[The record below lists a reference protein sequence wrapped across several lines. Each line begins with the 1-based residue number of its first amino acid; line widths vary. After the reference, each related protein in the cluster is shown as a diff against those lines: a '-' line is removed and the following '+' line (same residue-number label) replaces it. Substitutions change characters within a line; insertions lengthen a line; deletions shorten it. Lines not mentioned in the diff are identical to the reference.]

1 MKIAKKILNTIRPLG
16 RRVRVPRAG
25 GWVKSLDVV
34 LGKHPLAL
42 AALFLFFSVPF
53 IQAQAAAPLIE
64 RWTRSSPNTET
75 VYNVS
80 SVTWRLAFDQWV
92 DDVDTDFRL
101 ENCSG
106 CKLRVSPSNGQ
117 GSVFHVTVF
126 GDALSD
132 RNHSV
137 ELSIRSD
144 HDIRNADGERLPTD
158 KRYGTIVHEPRY
170 IVRNKPYVLRVLR
183 SFPTS
188 YETNSN
194 SVSWTYEF
202 SEPMDDVE
210 ASDFY
215 LQQTTAT
222 LSLTD
227 TQDDRIFTLMASGG
241 DLSSLNREIRIWPE
255 RNHNM
260 KDKSGH
266 PLVTRVPVHSDQTRF
281 RLDNERPLFRY
292 LERHDPSGQKTTGH
306 SVTFLIK
313 FNEAVVPH
321 IHHFWLLASLPPTI
335 GDVIRAYATSVTK
348 YENRTDE
355 YLVNFS
361 DLRNVQQPVVMLHMR
376 PNLVPDIAGNTSSGT
391 LSYSDQNELDFY
403 ETQFYDVDNRHPYI
417 TLANLG
423 DYSTVRN
430 PYFRMD
436 WNEDVT
442 GFEASDV
449 RVDGGSI
456 ASFNDDEERDRKFGM
471 RLTADR
477 EGSVTIAVRENAA
490 KDGHENE
497 SVAFSKTVV
506 FDWTAPGVNSIVRQ
520 SPTAWATNSDTLRW
534 RVTLSESVTGV
545 DAADFGLSGT
555 TAGLRVT
562 EVRDSSRT
570 QYEVSASGGNLGSV
584 NGIVKL
590 AFRDPS
596 ALTVTDIAG
605 NALVNTTPTGSIK
618 DTYRLDNS
626 APTVAI
632 EGVPATASGPF
643 TATLR
648 FSEAVTGFG
657 QSDIAAT
664 GATLSDLKVTEDG
677 REWTVRVTPNA
688 DYRLA
693 VSAGAATDYAG
704 NTSLA
709 NDGEGARGILL
720 AAGAGLVITPASL
733 TIAEGSS
740 GTFTVALAA
749 VPTATLTVTLSSNNS
764 DVKLDQEELNF
775 TTSNWNTPITV
786 TVSAAEDADAANES
800 ATLTVD
806 PSGGGYDAVAD
817 ASVAVTVTDRDA
829 RLKVAPVSLTM
840 PEGSSESFTVALA
853 ALPTG
858 PVTVTLSLDNAD
870 VTLDDE
876 TLTFTT
882 SDWNV
887 PQSVRVVAAADED
900 AGDDRASVGLAL
912 SGGGYDGVSGGSVSV
927 TVTDD
932 DAGLIVAPANLTIAE
947 GSSGTFTVALAALPV
962 GPVTVALTSDH
973 DEVTLDKESLT
984 FTPSDWDTPQTV
996 TASAVRDVDAEDDR
1010 ATLGLDPSGGGYDRL
1025 ADGSLAVTVNDAD
1038 LSDAGLTV
1046 IPTRLTIPEGS
1057 SERFTVALAT
1067 APQGPVTVP
1076 VASSHGEVT
1085 TDPTELVFTPSDWN
1099 VAQTVTV
1106 SVDEDADEEDESAT
1120 LGLDPSGGGYDG
1132 LAEGSVLVTVTDTQ
1146 ITDAGLVMAPES
1158 LTLAEGSSGSFTVV
1172 LAAPPKGP
1180 VTVAVWSDHDEVDVS
1195 PAELVFT
1202 LSDWNVTRTLTVSA
1216 AEDSDEEAESATL
1229 TLDPSGGG
1237 YDDLAAGSLAVT
1249 VTDGQVSG
1257 AGLIMQPESLTLAE
1271 GSSGSF
1277 TVALAALPKGPVT
1290 VAISSDHGDLT
1301 TSPAELVFTPTNW
1314 DVAQTVT
1321 VRADEDSDEEE
1332 ESATLTLDPSG
1343 GGYDDLADGA
1353 LPVTVIDGQ
1362 VTGGGLVIEPRSLTL
1377 AEGSSGSFA
1386 VALEVLP
1393 KGPVTVTL
1401 SSDHGDV
1408 TTSPTELVFTPSDW
1422 NVAQTVR
1429 VSVAEDGDETHEN
1442 ATLTVD
1448 PSGGGYDAVV
1458 SGSVA
1463 VRVEDGP
1470 ASQAQAER
1478 RLAEPALVDVGLD
1491 TLSGMSAAMRGRFGG
1506 CESALT
1512 LAGETVRSGDSES
1525 EAGDGDGER
1534 QMTPAEALGA
1544 SAFRWSAGCG
1554 GAKDR
1559 SWTVWGHGDHAHF
1572 GGSLAQ
1578 GRYDGSLSTAWL
1590 GVDRYVSEYLVAGA
1604 ALSRGQGSTDFDRFG
1619 LAEETTELT
1628 TRLTVGWPYVRLET
1642 RGGGALQLVLGVGS
1656 GTAEYRREGQRTEE
1670 ASLDALLASVSGE
1683 APLWRGEGLSLRATG
1698 ALEVARVKTGGGAS
1712 GVLGG
1717 LRAEGTRL
1725 RAGLEAERSAF
1736 RLGTLSLAPHGAVAV
1751 AHDAGDG
1758 LDGTGLELSGGFR
1771 VATADPRFGLSAS
1784 TRWLALHSAD
1794 RRRHWGASVEAV
1806 WKATSNGRGL
1816 SLSLAPT
1823 WGLQGEGALQGSDIF
1838 ANLEDERSDGGAA
1851 LASRLDYGMATS
1863 RGGLFTPFVELAVG
1877 ESRRLTTGT
1886 EFEWGT
1892 DFLATFTGERRETP
1906 DRTPDHRLGL
1916 DLRLR
1921 F

>member
-1 MKIAKKILNTIRPLG
+1 MKPLYVARGTRPLG
-16 RRVRVPRAG
+16 
-25 GWVKSLDVV
+25 
-34 LGKHPLAL
+34 L
-42 AALFLFFSVPF
+42 AALFLLLAAPFSE
-53 IQAQAAAPLIE
+53 AQAAAPQIE
-64 RWTRSSPNTET
+64 RWERHSPNTDGP

-80 SVTWRLAFDQWV
+80 EVTWRLQFDQWV
-92 DDVDTDFRL
+92 DDVNNDFQL

-106 CKLRVSPSNGQ
+106 CNLRISPSNGR
-117 GSVFHVTVF
+117 GEVFLVTIS
-126 GDALSD
+126 GDALDD
-132 RNHSV
+132 RNHDV
-137 ELSIRSD
+137 TLSIRSN
-144 HDIRNADGERLPTD
+144 HDIRNANGERLPNN
-158 KRYGTIVHEPRY
+158 RRHGTVIHEPVY
-170 IVRNKPYVLRVLR
+170 TIRNKPYVHNITRYN
-183 SFPTS
+183 PTQ
-188 YETNSN
+188 YDTNAD
-194 SVSWTYEF
+194 TLTFRYEF
-202 SEPMDDVE
+202 TEPMRNVDK
-210 ASDFY
+210 SDFY
-215 LQQTTAT
+215 IENSSADIT
-222 LSLTD
+222 SLTTSDD
-227 TQDDRIFTLMASGG
+227 TVYLIEVSGG
-241 DLSSLNREIRIWPE
+241 NLPNMNGRLRIYLERDHDLE
-255 RNHNM
+255 
-260 KDKSGH
+260 DADGH
-266 PLVTRVPVHSDQTRF
+266 ELVTRGPQHGDDRAY
-281 RLDNERPLFRY
+281 RIDNIAPRY
-292 LERHDPSGQKTTGH
+292 RYSSRHEPSGRRTTGH

-313 FNEAVVPH
+313 FDEDVAPQTNQFSLVNDRPTFSEWP
-321 IHHFWLLASLPPTI
+321 LATS
-335 GDVIRAYATSVTK
+335 ATSVTK
-348 YENRTDE
+348 HDNKSNEW
-355 YLVNFS
+355 LVTFS
-361 DLRNVQQPVVMLHMR
+361 DLQNIDSYASIYLNEHLSDRVTDL
-376 PNLVPDIAGNTSSGT
+376 AGNRADGT
-391 LSYSDQNELDFY
+391 FHYYTQDELNFFL
-403 ETQFYDVDNRHPYI
+403 EQFYDIDNIHPVMH
-417 TLANLG
+417 LVNLG
-423 DYSTVRN
+423 DYVTDRFVD
-430 PYFRMD
+430 FRMD
-436 WNEDVT
+436 WNEIVFNFVAGDI
-442 GFEASDV
+442 D
-449 RVDGGSI
+449 VDGGSI
-456 ASFNDDEERDRKFGM
+456 SSFHDRYHANLRFSM
-471 RLTADR
+471 RLTADE
-477 EGSVTIAVRENAA
+477 EGSVTISVPQNRAQDRLNNA
-490 KDGHENE
+490 NI
-497 SVAFSKTVV
+497 AFSKTVI
-506 FDWTAPGVNSIVRQ
+506 FDWTAPRVTSIARQ
-520 SPTAWATNSDTLRW
+520 NPTNRLTNSDTLKW
-534 RVTLSESVTGV
+534 RVTFSEPVQNVGV
-545 DAADFGLSGT
+545 NHFALSGAT
-555 TAGLRVT
+555 GSLTVEEVQGTSGSQYDVTAKDGSLAN
-562 EVRDSSRT
+562 
-570 QYEVSASGGNLGSV
+570 YNGEVSLGLKAEQDTSV
-584 NGIVKL
+584 QSI
-590 AFRDPS
+590 AD
-596 ALTVTDIAG
+596 AAG
-605 NALVNTTPTGSIK
+605 NALTNTAVVGTNDDYLLENTPPEVISITRQDPSSVLSRSTARVTNSDSVTWRVSFSKPVRDVDAGDFTLSNATGTLTVAHAPGSSQTRWDVTAADGNMANFDGVISLGFDPDQNIADSVGNVLTNKTPTGTNE
-618 DTYRLDNS
+618 DDYLLDNT
-626 APTVAI
+626 APKVAI
-632 EGVPATASGPF
+632 EGVPGTTTGPF

-648 FSEAVTGFG
+648 FSEAVNGFEIG
-657 QSDIAAT
+657 DIAAT
-664 GATLSDLKVTEDG
+664 GATLSDFTATQAG
-677 REWTVRVTPNA
+677 RVWTVRMTPNA

-693 VSAGAATDYAG
+693 IAAGVAADAAG
-704 NTSLA
+704 NGNLA
-709 NDGEGARGILL
+709 NDGEGARGIQL
-720 AAGAGLVITPASL
+720 AAGAGLVLTPESL

-740 GTFTVALAA
+740 GTFEVSLTALPTGPVTVALS
-749 VPTATLTVTLSSNNS
+749 SSNS
-764 DVKLDQEELNF
+764 DLTLEPSSLTF
-775 TTSNWNTPITV
+775 TTSDWRVEQTV
-786 TVSAAEDADAANES
+786 TASAVEDTDAANES

-817 ASVAVTVTDRDA
+817 GSVVVTVTDRDA
-829 RLKVAPVSLTM
+829 RLNVAPVSLTI

-853 ALPTG
+853 AVPTG
-858 PVTVTLSLDNAD
+858 PVEVVLSSDNRD
-870 VTLDDE
+870 VDLAPFR
-876 TLTFTT
+876 LNFTT
-882 SDWNV
+882 SNW
-887 PQSVRVVAAADED
+887 SVERKVTVNTARDDD
-900 AGDDRASVGLAL
+900 AGDDSASLGLAL

-927 TVTDD
+927 TVRDD
-932 DAGLIVAPANLTIAE
+932 DAGLIVMPQSLTMLE
-947 GSSGTFTVALAALPV
+947 GSSESFTVALAALPT
-962 GPVTVALTSDH
+962 GPVEVALSSNND
-973 DEVTLDKESLT
+973 DVTLDQETLT
-984 FTPSDWDTPQTV
+984 FTPSDWDAPQTV
-996 TASAVRDVDAEDDR
+996 TARAGRDLDVEDDR
-1010 ATLGLDPSGGGYDRL
+1010 ATLGLDPSGGGYNRL
-1025 ADGSLAVTVNDAD
+1025 ADVSLAVTVSDDD

-1046 IPTRLTIPEGS
+1046 IPARLTIPEGS
-1057 SERFTVALAT
+1057 SEQFTVALAT
-1067 APQGPVTVP
+1067 APQGRVRVP
-1076 VASSHGEVT
+1076 VSSNHGEVIAT
-1085 TDPTELVFTPSDWN
+1085 PAELVFTPSDWN
-1099 VAQTVTV
+1099 VPQTVTV
-1106 SVDEDADEEDESAT
+1106 HVKEDEDAEDESAT
-1120 LGLDPSGGGYDG
+1120 LGLDPSGGGFDG
-1132 LAEGSVLVTVTDTQ
+1132 LAEGSVLVTVTDSQ
-1146 ITDAGLVMAPES
+1146 
-1158 LTLAEGSSGSFTVV
+1158 
-1172 LAAPPKGP
+1172 
-1180 VTVAVWSDHDEVDVS
+1180 VA
-1195 PAELVFT
+1195 
-1202 LSDWNVTRTLTVSA
+1202 
-1216 AEDSDEEAESATL
+1216 
-1229 TLDPSGGG
+1229 
-1237 YDDLAAGSLAVT
+1237 
-1249 VTDGQVSG
+1249 G

-1277 TVALAALPKGPVT
+1277 TLALAALPKGLVT
-1290 VAISSDHGDLT
+1290 VALSSDHGDVT

-1321 VRADEDSDEEE
+1321 VRTDEDADEEE

-1362 VTGGGLVIEPRSLTL
+1362 VTGAGLVIEPRSLTL

-1393 KGPVTVTL
+1393 KGPVTVALT
-1401 SSDHGDV
+1401 SDHDDV
-1408 TTSPTELVFTPSDW
+1408 TTSPAELVFTPSDW
-1422 NVAQTVR
+1422 NVAQTVTVR
-1429 VSVAEDGDETHEN
+1429 AAEDGDETHEN

-1470 ASQAQAER
+1470 ASQTQAER

-1491 TLSGMSAAMRGRFGG
+1491 TLSGMSAAMKGRFGG

-1578 GRYDGSLSTAWL
+1578 GRYDGALSTAWL

-1698 ALEVARVKTGGGAS
+1698 ALEVAQMKTGGGAS

-1736 RLGTLSLAPHGAVAV
+1736 RLGTLSLAPHGAAAV

-1806 WKATSNGRGL
+1806 WKATENGRGL

-1851 LASRLDYGMATS
+1851 LASRLDYGMATL

-1892 DFLATFTGERRETP
+1892 DLAATLTGERREAP
-1906 DRTPDHRLGL
+1906 DRAPDHRLGL